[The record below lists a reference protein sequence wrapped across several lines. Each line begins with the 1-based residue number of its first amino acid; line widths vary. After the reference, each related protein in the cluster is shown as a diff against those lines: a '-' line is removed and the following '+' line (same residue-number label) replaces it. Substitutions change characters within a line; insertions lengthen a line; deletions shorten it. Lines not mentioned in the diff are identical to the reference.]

1 MSNDVILRVDMTHK
15 ITIPQDEYKT
25 LVNLLGSSEAVLE
38 VAKRQL
44 LNNETDGTESI
55 INHMTI
61 YQKEGGLLID

>member
-15 ITIPQDEYKT
+15 VSVPQDDFKT

-44 LNNETDGTESI
+44 LSDTPDGTESI
-55 INHMTI
+55 INHMTV
-61 YQKEGGLLID
+61 YQEEGGY